1 MNEGNEVSNIDY
13 ALRIMHYAFQKNG
26 GFMTNKNKTK
36 IAPTVSETD
45 KVYVNI
51 GPSIRGLIMSGSI
64 FRGTRRKV
72 VSMLS
77 VVLEKYPKV
86 ERLLVPSEELAEA
99 RKKIKIEGNSLSNA
113 YRTLLSDNKKG

>member
-1 MNEGNEVSNIDY
+1 
-13 ALRIMHYAFQKNG
+13 
-26 GFMTNKNKTK
+26 MTNKNKTK

-45 KVYVNI
+45 KVYVYI

-113 YRTLLSDNKKG
+113 YRTLLSDNKKR

>member
-1 MNEGNEVSNIDY
+1 
-13 ALRIMHYAFQKNG
+13 
-26 GFMTNKNKTK
+26 MTNKNKTK

-45 KVYVNI
+45 KVYVYI